1 MCRHGILIAFWFLGE
16 PESPKTFFDFI
27 VGRYKTAPRMVVY
40 DHSCG
45 LSAYA
50 LNRIPLFFRNTRF
63 RIDKFHW
70 RNHIACSEAFD
81 FSSYCKSNP
90 KEYDL
95 NTNEVNSCLPLLF
108 SPCHSSMPSGSDFPL
123 RLNTSI
129 GA

>member
-95 NTNEVNSCLPLLF
+95 NTNEVKFVSSPLYPAF
-108 SPCHSSMPSGSDFPL
+108 FYHVTHPCRLAPTFPL
-123 RLNTSI
+123 
-129 GA
+129 G